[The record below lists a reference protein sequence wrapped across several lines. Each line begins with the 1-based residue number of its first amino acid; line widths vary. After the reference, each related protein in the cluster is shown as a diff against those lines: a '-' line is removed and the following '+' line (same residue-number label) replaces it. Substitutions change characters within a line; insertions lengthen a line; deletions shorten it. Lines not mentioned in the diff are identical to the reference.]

1 MTNVISSVKSI
12 LNELLCASN
21 VNDIIETLFINL
33 EKLGRDFD
41 PRVTNLDNAN
51 SFLKLYLDSSD
62 NLRSLGP
69 RRLM

>member
-1 MTNVISSVKSI
+1 
-12 LNELLCASN
+12 